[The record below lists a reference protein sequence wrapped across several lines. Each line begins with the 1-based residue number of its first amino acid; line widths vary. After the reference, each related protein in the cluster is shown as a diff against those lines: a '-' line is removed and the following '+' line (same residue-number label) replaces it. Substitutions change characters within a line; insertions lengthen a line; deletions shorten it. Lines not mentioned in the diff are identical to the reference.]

1 MGRHWGSDQ
10 VPSEESAMS
19 LPLATRGY
27 LCPQRGIEEFGPG
40 PSIVSIEAQHPELL
54 GASLDVPE
62 GPTLT
67 GAALQAPQID
77 SGAAAQSPPAADA
90 PVISGG
96 QIQAPSIDGSEED

>member
-1 MGRHWGSDQ
+1 
-10 VPSEESAMS
+10 MS

-40 PSIVSIEAQHPELL
+40 PTIVGIEAQRPEML
-54 GASLDVPE
+54 GASLDEPE

-67 GAALQAPQID
+67 GAALQAPQINT
-77 SGAAAQSPPAADA
+77 GTAAQSPPAADA

-96 QIQAPSIDGSEED
+96 QIQAPNIDGSEED